1 MEALF
6 IKILNMSLA
15 ASGLILAAMALRLA
29 LRRAPRRLLCLLWAL
44 VGLRLLCP
52 LAPAN
57 PWSLAPSAQTVPADI
72 DQTSPPQIRSGI
84 PVLNSAVNPALAQAE
99 PAQPARREAELRPE
113 KAGAEPAGGWLTA
126 LTGVWLAG
134 AGVLG
139 GWSALAAW
147 RLNRRMK
154 SARRWQDNVY
164 QTEEAE
170 SRFVLGLFRP
180 RIYLPADLPNRRTMC
195 WPMSKATS
203 GGAITGS
210 KRWVG

>member
-84 PVLNSAVNPALAQAE
+84 PVLNSAVNPA
-99 PAQPARREAELRPE
+99 
-113 KAGAEPAGGWLTA
+113 GG
-126 LTGVWLAG
+126 
-134 AGVLG
+134 
-139 GWSALAAW
+139 
-147 RLNRRMK
+147 
-154 SARRWQDNVY
+154 
-164 QTEEAE
+164 
-170 SRFVLGLFRP
+170 
-180 RIYLPADLPNRRTMC
+180 
-195 WPMSKATS
+195 
-203 GGAITGS
+203 
-210 KRWVG
+210 